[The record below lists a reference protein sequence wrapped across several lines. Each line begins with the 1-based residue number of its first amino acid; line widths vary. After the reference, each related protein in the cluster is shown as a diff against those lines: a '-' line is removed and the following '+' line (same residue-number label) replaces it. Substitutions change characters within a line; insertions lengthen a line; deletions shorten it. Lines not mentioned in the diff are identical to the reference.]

1 MLRAL
6 ERESDGEDF
15 SNFCTKQ
22 AERSGI
28 SPRSGRKRR
37 KLVAIVVVGAVV
49 VVVVLVPITFRVPL
63 PSVFIPPAMA
73 VFPAPFP
80 RRHQGSTLLCG
91 LRAIPAMFLSS
102 PVQFVI
108 DANDA
113 LLAVVIVGTRLRRAK

>member
-15 SNFCTKQ
+15 STFCTKQ

-28 SPRSGRKRR
+28 SPRSGRERR
-37 KLVAIVVVGAVV
+37 KLVAVVVVGAVV
-49 VVVVLVPITFRVPL
+49 VVVVLVPITFWVPL

-80 RRHQGSTLLCG
+80 RRHQGSTLLCC

-102 PVQFVI
+102 PVQFAI

-113 LLAVVIVGTRLRRAK
+113 LLAVVIVGTRLRRAI